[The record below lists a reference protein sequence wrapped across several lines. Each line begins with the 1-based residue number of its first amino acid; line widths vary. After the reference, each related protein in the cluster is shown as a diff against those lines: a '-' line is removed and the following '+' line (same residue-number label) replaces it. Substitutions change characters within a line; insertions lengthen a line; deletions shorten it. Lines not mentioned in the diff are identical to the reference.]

1 MNDDAYILR
10 VSRTLAA
17 RNEKIRFRE
26 TEVMADGAFKIT
38 VAILPM
44 EADPPWEEI
53 TDRTATTTVL
63 LHGHIAHGRR
73 LALEKAMTV
82 EIENDAAGGSS

>member
-1 MNDDAYILR
+1 MSTTDDAYILR

-26 TEVMADGAFKIT
+26 TEVTADGAFKIT

-44 EADPPWEEI
+44 EDDPPWDEI
-53 TDRTATTTVL
+53 DRTATTTVL
-63 LHGHIAHGRR
+63 LRRDIAHGRR
-73 LALEKAMTV
+73 VALEQLMK
-82 EIENDAAGGSS
+82 IEDGAGRMP